1 MPLLSVSNFSAKA
14 NDKKLVNSISFEV
27 HAGSITGIVGESGS
41 GKSVT
46 CMGLTRLLPKSLSID
61 GNVIYENSAGIEN
74 NLLACGNETLRL
86 LRGKEIS
93 YIFQEP
99 MTALNPVHTC
109 GYQVEEA
116 ISAHQNLTK
125 KERKQKVLSLFT
137 EVKLPDI
144 DRIYES
150 YPHQISGGQRQRVMI
165 SMALANDPRLLI
177 ADEPTTALD
186 ASVQKSIIDLLVSMV
201 KKRGMAL
208 LFISHDLNCLKS
220 IADSILVMYK
230 GNLVEQGTSN
240 EIFNHPKHPYTKALM
255 HTRPHYKSAG
265 QILPTIP
272 DLLTEHQD
280 GTFSEK
286 IFISEARK
294 PHIQQDVIMEIN
306 HLSKTYGKSGL
317 MGKSRAQK
325 AVLNG
330 ISFKI
335 NQGQTIGIVGESG
348 CGKSTLAKILTGL
361 ENLTQGEIKIHTMN
375 SMNTGRQI
383 QMVFQDPFSSLNP
396 SLTGGEAIC
405 EPLLVHGMVAN
416 KKEAKQKTLE
426 LLYLTGLT
434 EDFYDKYPHQMSG
447 GQRQRVCIARALS
460 LEPSILILD
469 ESVAALDVSVQSQ
482 ILNLLKDLQLKLG
495 LTYLFI
501 SHDLNSV
508 GYMAD
513 HIIVLKDGN
522 IEEQNSALN
531 LITKPSTDYTK
542 FLINCMYE

>member
-1 MPLLSVSNFSAKA
+1 MPLLSVSNFSANA
-14 NDKKLVNSISFEV
+14 QEKKLVNSISFDV
-27 HAGSITGIVGESGS
+27 YAGSITGIVGESGS

-46 CMGLTRLLPKSLSID
+46 CMGLTKLLPKNIVID
-61 GNVIYENSAGIEN
+61 GQVSFKNSAGN
-74 NLLACGNETLRL
+74 VCNLLRCDVKTLRA
-86 LRGKEIS
+86 LRGQEIS

-116 ISAHQNLTK
+116 IAAHQNLSK
-125 KERKQKVLSLFT
+125 KERKQKVLALFS
-137 EVKLPDI
+137 EVKLPDVE
-144 DRIYES
+144 RIYHS
-150 YPHQISGGQRQRVMI
+150 FPHQISGGQRQRVMI

-186 ASVQKSIIDLLVSMV
+186 ASVQKSIIDLLVNMV
-201 KKRGMAL
+201 KKREMAL

-230 GNLVEQGTSN
+230 GNLVEQGSAD

-255 HTRPHYKSAG
+255 QTRPHYKSAG
-265 QILPTIP
+265 LVLPTIP
-272 DLLTEHQD
+272 DLLTEHSD
-280 GTFSEK
+280 GTFTEK
-286 IFISEARK
+286 IFVSEERK
-294 PHIQQDVIMEIN
+294 KQTANDVILEVK
-306 HLSKTYGKSGL
+306 HLGKTYGKSRWL
-317 MGKSRAQK
+317 GKSQTPK
-325 AVLNG
+325 PVLNG
-330 ISFKI
+330 LSFKVT
-335 NQGQTIGIVGESG
+335 QGQTLGIVGESG

-361 ENLTQGEIKIHTMN
+361 ENPTQGEIVIHKK
-375 SMNTGRQI
+375 NTASIGRQI

-396 SLTGGEAIC
+396 SLTGGEAIS
-405 EPLLVHGMVAN
+405 EPLLVHKMATN
-416 KKEAKQKTLE
+416 LKDAKQKTLE
-426 LLYLTGLT
+426 LLNLTGLS
-434 EDFYDKYPHQMSG
+434 EEFYNKYPHQMSG

-460 LEPSILILD
+460 LEPSLLILD

-522 IEEQNSALN
+522 IEEQNNALS
-531 LITKPSTDYTK
+531 LISKPQTDYTK
-542 FLINCMYE
+542 FLINCMYD